1 MPNYTAIR
9 AHEWITEF
17 EALLAVFGNSSAVF
31 FFFSLFR
38 EREMVP
44 NSVVVVFK
52 FPVERE
58 KAPNSV
64 VLLFFNSREREMA
77 PKSAACLMLCVI

>member
-1 MPNYTAIR
+1 MDHGVRGTSGGI
-9 AHEWITEF
+9 WQ
-17 EALLAVFGNSSAVF
+17 LKCCL